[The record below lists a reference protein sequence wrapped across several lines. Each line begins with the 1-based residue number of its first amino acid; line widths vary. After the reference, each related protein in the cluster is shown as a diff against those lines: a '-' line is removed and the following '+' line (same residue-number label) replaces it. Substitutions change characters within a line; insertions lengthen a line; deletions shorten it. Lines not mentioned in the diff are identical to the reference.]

1 MNHTIK
7 NFLFGNDQN
16 NSAGQDIGFLCLRF
30 FVGLALCTVFEKFFP
45 INGIWGPQE
54 WFIQDTAS
62 MGFPFPVFF
71 AWVAVVSEFFGGI
84 LLMLG
89 LFTRPAALL
98 NVLVT
103 FTATFLYHKGDIG
116 GSGML
121 SFLFMIMCTC
131 ILLFGPGRFSLE
143 YWMRRRLVKKL
154 VTVATLAILLFSS
167 NYAMA
172 GDKNSITNSE
182 KLVDSMHI
190 VFYLKNNS
198 LLPRKYTII
207 IYAPQQEGNS
217 TRVKWFLP
225 YQRIKYELPIGARM
239 YIATQSQ
246 IDIVM
251 QGNSINGD
259 KPFVEVNRKTK
270 NRTLK
275 LNRQL
280 QLVAGDMLNHG
291 SRLFMRFDTTG
302 SPIL

>member
-1 MNHTIK
+1 MNHKIK
-7 NFLFGNDQN
+7 NFLFGNNQK
-16 NSAGQDIGFLCLRF
+16 NSIGQDIGFLCLRF

-71 AWVAVVSEFFGGI
+71 AWVAVLSEFLGGI

-131 ILLFGPGRFSLE
+131 ILLFGPGKFSLE
-143 YWMRRRLVKKL
+143 YLMSRQLVKKL
-154 VTVATLAILLFSS
+154 VTIAMIAFLFFSS

-172 GDKNSITNSE
+172 GDKTPSINSE
-182 KLVDSMHI
+182 KLMDSTQV

-198 LLPRKYTII
+198 LSPRKFTFI

-225 YQRIKYELPIGARM
+225 YESIKCELPIGARI
-239 YIATQSQ
+239 YTATKSQ

-251 QGNSINGD
+251 QGNSIKGD
-259 KPFVEVNRKTK
+259 IPFIEVNRKTT

-275 LNRQL
+275 LNRRHSE
-280 QLVAGDMLNHG
+280 VE
-291 SRLFMRFDTTG
+291 
-302 SPIL
+302 